1 MRQGMNMDSIR
12 NNDSDEKVRR
22 VGIAVA
28 SWLCGVLEGSTRDS
42 ADMGLAEALDA
53 WLRYQKNERR
63 VLFTGSL
70 ACSACG
76 HTWESLVASDDT
88 GGIQC
93 PQCGHLQK
101 VNPCPS
107 SARTEPENKESLEK
121 VQRDANDIVTRI
133 AELNKI
139 ISANNGLSLCI

>member
-1 MRQGMNMDSIR
+1 MNSTEK
-12 NNDSDEKVRR
+12 NASDDEVRR

-28 SWLCGVLEGSTRDS
+28 NWLCGVLEGSSRDS
-42 ADMGLAEALDA
+42 ADMALAEALDA
-53 WLRYQKNERR
+53 WLRHQKRERQ

-70 ACSACG
+70 VCSSCG

-101 VNPCPS
+101 VNPCPAGS
-107 SARTEPENKESLEK
+107 RVKPENKEALEK
-121 VQRDANDIVTRI
+121 VLQDSNNIVTRI
-133 AELNKI
+133 AELNKMI
-139 ISANNGLSLCI
+139 NANNGPRKTQS